1 MRFSTSTL
9 PRPMTNRQLIRR
21 TATLIKPYRGQL
33 VIAMV
38 SMVIVSIMGSAQA
51 YLIKPLIDKIFVT
64 RDQTMLNLLPFALIG
79 VFLIK
84 GVFYYTYTSL
94 LDIAGQSVISDL
106 RKRLFA
112 HIHDLPISFF
122 HHTPTGELMA
132 RIIND
137 ATLIQNAVS
146 RALIGVLKD
155 LCQIIGLLGVV
166 FYLNWRLASI
176 SLIFL
181 PLAVVPVVKFGKRF
195 RRLSTNNQK
204 TVAKVSNI
212 LHETI
217 TGQRIVKAF
226 GMEGYETRRFSATV
240 DDLLSIIVK
249 DIRTNSLQHPLME
262 FLGGLGIGAVIW
274 YGGHQVIKGQSTP
287 GAFLSFL
294 ASMVMIYEPIKGVS
308 DINSALQQGLA
319 AAARV
324 FGLLDVKP
332 AITDAVGAVELP
344 PFRRTIDFQ
353 GVDFAYD
360 QGEPVFSG
368 LNLTIRAGEVLAI
381 VGPSGGGKTT
391 LANLLPRFFDVTGG
405 VILLDGHDLR
415 RVTMRSLR
423 AQMAVVS
430 QQTIL
435 FNDTVRNNIAYGD
448 PNRDLREIEAAA
460 QAAYALDFIRELPEG
475 FDTVVG
481 ESGARLSGG
490 QQQRLSIA
498 RALLKNAPILIL
510 DEATSALDTESER
523 EVQKALDNL
532 MQNRTTLVIAHRL
545 STIAKADR
553 IVVIKEGRIV
563 EEGRHEEL
571 LAKGGLYTTLHGM
584 QFA

>member
-1 MRFSTSTL
+1 
-9 PRPMTNRQLIRR
+9 MTNRQLIRR

-240 DDLLSIIVK
+240 DDLLAIIVK

>member
-1 MRFSTSTL
+1 
-9 PRPMTNRQLIRR
+9 MTNRQLIRR
-21 TATLIKPYRGQL
+21 TANLIKPYRGQL

-38 SMVIVSIMGSAQA
+38 SMVIVSVMGSAQA

-64 RDQTMLNLLPFALIG
+64 RDKTMLNLLPFALIG
-79 VFLIK
+79 VFLVK

-155 LCQIIGLLGVV
+155 LCQILGLLGVV

-176 SLIFL
+176 SLLFL

-319 AAARV
+319 AATRV

-332 AITDAVGAVELP
+332 AITDAAGAVELP

-360 QGEPVFSG
+360 QGEPVFTG

-448 PNRDLREIEAAA
+448 PSRDLGEIEAAA

-510 DEATSALDTESER
+510 DEATSSLDTESER

>member
-1 MRFSTSTL
+1 
-9 PRPMTNRQLIRR
+9 MTNRQLIRR
-21 TATLIKPYRGQL
+21 TANLIKPYRGQL

-38 SMVIVSIMGSAQA
+38 SMVIVSVMGSAQA

-64 RDQTMLNLLPFALIG
+64 RDKTMLNLLPFALIG
-79 VFLIK
+79 VFLVK

-155 LCQIIGLLGVV
+155 LCQILGLLGVV

-176 SLIFL
+176 SLLFL

-319 AAARV
+319 AATRV

-332 AITDAVGAVELP
+332 AITDAAGAVELP

-360 QGEPVFSG
+360 QGEPVFTG

-405 VILLDGHDLR
+405 AILIDGHDLR

-448 PNRDLREIEAAA
+448 PSRDLGEIEAAA

-510 DEATSALDTESER
+510 DEATSSLDTESER

>member
-1 MRFSTSTL
+1 
-9 PRPMTNRQLIRR
+9 MTNRQLIRR

-79 VFLIK
+79 VFLVK

-106 RKRLFA
+106 RKKLFA

-240 DDLLSIIVK
+240 DDLLAIIVK

>member
-1 MRFSTSTL
+1 
-9 PRPMTNRQLIRR
+9 MTNRQLIRR

-106 RKRLFA
+106 RKKLFA

-360 QGEPVFSG
+360 QGEPVFTG

>member
-1 MRFSTSTL
+1 
-9 PRPMTNRQLIRR
+9 MTNRQLIRR

-106 RKRLFA
+106 RKKLFA

>member
-240 DDLLSIIVK
+240 DDLLAIIVK

-448 PNRDLREIEAAA
+448 PSRDLREIEAAA

>member
-1 MRFSTSTL
+1 
-9 PRPMTNRQLIRR
+9 MTNRQLIRR

-106 RKRLFA
+106 RKKLFA

-332 AITDAVGAVELP
+332 AITDAAGAVELP

>member
-1 MRFSTSTL
+1 
-9 PRPMTNRQLIRR
+9 MTNRQLIRR

>member
-1 MRFSTSTL
+1 
-9 PRPMTNRQLIRR
+9 MTNRQLIRR
-21 TATLIKPYRGQL
+21 TANLIKPYRGQL

-38 SMVIVSIMGSAQA
+38 SMVIVSVMGSAQA

-64 RDQTMLNLLPFALIG
+64 RDKTMLNLLPFALIG
-79 VFLIK
+79 VFLVK

-176 SLIFL
+176 SLLFL

-319 AAARV
+319 AATRV

-332 AITDAVGAVELP
+332 AITDAAGAVELP

-360 QGEPVFSG
+360 QGEPVFTG

-405 VILLDGHDLR
+405 AILIDGHDLR

-448 PNRDLREIEAAA
+448 PSRDLGEIEAAA

-510 DEATSALDTESER
+510 DEATSSLDTESER